1 MIARRNVV
9 LAADIGLLRAH
20 PLGRA
25 QPAATV
31 GRIRWLSLGSEATVA
46 NLDAPFPPGRKSM
59 RRMLLL
65 VCLVVAA
72 AMVVVACGKDE
83 SAGAKQAAASVQ
95 KVVEKKPPPYS
106 YPAPAKGHYKE
117 VNIGEFDVVD
127 GIAYTATGNAGTVVY
142 VTSKAI
148 ASPLLADSAC
158 PMTMARALTELRN
171 ANYMEVTLNSK
182 GISKYFAAGTAFNGS
197 SKDMSPGGHYW
208 QSRLKQEAG
217 HAAGNVVHR
226 NYGHFEFDM
235 PLYTPQV
242 NEFSEGDSSDGLRFD
257 KTLPKPTEASVTAA
271 YTALHD
277 AAMKKD
283 LKALLTA
290 QGFDKKQVA
299 AIRGLEGIDADFA
312 VYADRF
318 LTPGTSDDFT
328 ARTGTA
334 YVHTLGV
341 NSKGK
346 KFANYY
352 HFVPCATQL
361 VMVRIAENPQ

>member
-318 LTPGTSDDFT
+318 LTPGTPDDFT

>member
-1 MIARRNVV
+1 MRS
-9 LAADIGLLRAH
+9 DFK
-20 PLGRA
+20 
-25 QPAATV
+25 PA
-31 GRIRWLSLGSEATVA
+31 
-46 NLDAPFPPGRKSM
+46 F
-59 RRMLLL
+59 
-65 VCLVVAA
+65 AA
-72 AMVVVACGKDE
+72 AVMAVAVFGCGKDE
-83 SAGAKQAAASVQ
+83 SSGAKQAAATAK
-95 KVVEKKPPPYS
+95 KVVEEKPPPYT

-171 ANYMEVTLNSK
+171 ASYMEVTLNSK

-197 SKDMSPGGHYW
+197 SKDTSPGGRYW
-208 QSRLKQEAG
+208 QSRLKQDG
-217 HAAGNVVHR
+217 SHATGNVVHR
-226 NYGHFEFDM
+226 TDGHFEFDM
-235 PLYTPQV
+235 PVYTPQV
-242 NEFSEGDSSDGLRFD
+242 SEFSEGDGSDGLRYD
-257 KTLPKPTEASVTAA
+257 KTLPKPTEAAVNAA
-271 YTALHD
+271 FKALHD
-277 AAMKKD
+277 AALKKD
-283 LKALLTA
+283 LKALLAA
-290 QGFDKKQVA
+290 QGFDSKQVA

-312 VYADRF
+312 LYADRF
-318 LTPGTSDDFT
+318 LTPGNPDDFT
-328 ARTGTA
+328 ARPGTA

-352 HFVPCATQL
+352 HFVPCGTQL

>member
-1 MIARRNVV
+1 MRPI
-9 LAADIGLLRAH
+9 LQ
-20 PLGRA
+20 PLY
-25 QPAATV
+25 
-31 GRIRWLSLGSEATVA
+31 
-46 NLDAPFPPGRKSM
+46 
-59 RRMLLL
+59 L
-65 VCLVVAA
+65 VCAA
-72 AMVVVACGKDE
+72 AFVVVACGNDE
-83 SAGAKQAAASVQ
+83 TAGAKPAVASAKKAVEEKAA
-95 KVVEKKPPPYS
+95 PYT
-106 YPAPAKGHYKE
+106 YPAPVKGHYKE
-117 VNIGEFDVVD
+117 INLGEFAVVD

-142 VTSKAI
+142 ATSKAI

-158 PMTMARALTELRN
+158 PMTLARALTELRN

-197 SKDMSPGGHYW
+197 SKDTSPGGRYW
-208 QSRLKQEAG
+208 QSRLKQDAG

-242 NEFSEGDSSDGLRFD
+242 NEFSEGDSSDGLQYD
-257 KTLPKPTEASVTAA
+257 KRLPKPTEVAVTAA
-271 YTALHD
+271 YKALHD

-318 LTPGTSDDFT
+318 LAPGTPDDFT

-352 HFVPCATQL
+352 HFVPCGTQL

>member
-1 MIARRNVV
+1 MRQMLNPFC
-9 LAADIGLLRAH
+9 LL
-20 PLGRA
+20 
-25 QPAATV
+25 
-31 GRIRWLSLGSEATVA
+31 
-46 NLDAPFPPGRKSM
+46 
-59 RRMLLL
+59 
-65 VCLVVAA
+65 VAA
-72 AMVVVACGKDE
+72 AVVVVGCGKDE
-83 SAGAKQAAASVQ
+83 SAAAKPAVASA
-95 KVVEKKPPPYS
+95 KKAVEVKPPPYT
-106 YPAPAKGHYKE
+106 YPAPVKGHYKE

-142 VTSKAI
+142 ATSKAI

-158 PMTMARALTELRN
+158 PMTMARALTELRD
-171 ANYMEVTLNSK
+171 ANYMEVTLDSR

-197 SKDMSPGGHYW
+197 SKDTSPGGRYW
-208 QSRLKQEAG
+208 QSRLKQDAG

-242 NEFSEGDSSDGLRFD
+242 NEFSEGDSSDGLRYD
-257 KTLPKPTEASVTAA
+257 KTLPKPTEAAVTVA
-271 YTALHD
+271 YKALHD

-283 LKALLTA
+283 LKALLAA
-290 QGFDKKQVA
+290 QGFDKQQVA
-299 AIRGLEGIDADFA
+299 AIRGLDGIDSDFA

-318 LTPGTSDDFT
+318 LSPGNADDFT
-328 ARTGTA
+328 ARPGTA

-352 HFVPCATQL
+352 HFVPCGTQL